1 MRTRSAL
8 ELRSSGIGGNVG
20 QSTIIVC
27 GEQSAS
33 PQDFRMTKR
42 SLAAQLRNHA
52 VQKGDFSVTELDDDA
67 VLTKYTCCSA
77 CGAGHVT
84 GEALDRLIESS
95 LDEEDFRTRW
105 NDLNGSLCKTEP

>member
-1 MRTRSAL
+1 
-8 ELRSSGIGGNVG
+8 
-20 QSTIIVC
+20 
-27 GEQSAS
+27 
-33 PQDFRMTKR
+33 MTKR

-105 NDLNGSLCKTEP
+105 NDRNGSLCKTEP